1 MGVAV
6 VATIQAKRYV
16 NKSRYIAHKVDVAL
30 LKPGCVTLDWDGG
43 ALLFDLDE
51 LVDLVRILQISA
63 GAEREIAKVT
73 NYNVWTK

>member
-6 VATIQAKRYV
+6 VATIQAKKYV
-16 NKSRYIAHKVDVAL
+16 NKNRYRVHKVDVAL

-43 ALLFDLDE
+43 ALLFELDE

-63 GAEREIAKVT
+63 GAEAEIEKVT
-73 NYNVWTK
+73 NYNVWTQ